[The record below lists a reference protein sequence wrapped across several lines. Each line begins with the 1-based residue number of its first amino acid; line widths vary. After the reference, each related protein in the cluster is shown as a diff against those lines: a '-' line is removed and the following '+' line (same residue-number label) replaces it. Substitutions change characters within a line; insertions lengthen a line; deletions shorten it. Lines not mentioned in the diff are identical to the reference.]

1 MSYKIVMDS
10 CGDLPEEWKNHSK
23 IQLIP
28 LTLQIGEEAII
39 DDETFDQLSFL
50 KKVAAYPECPKSA
63 CPSPQSYMESYGSE
77 EEHVYVITLSSH
89 LSGSYN
95 SAVVGKDMY
104 LEQYGEKKI
113 HVIDSESA
121 STGETQ
127 IALKAIELEESGKYS
142 FEEIV
147 EKLEKFRSEIAT
159 FFVLDSL
166 EALRKNGRL
175 SAVKALV
182 ANTLNIK
189 PVMEGRQGVIFQ
201 AGQGIGIKKALNKM
215 ADALVEKMVKSEKRV
230 LMISHCNNRQRAEYM
245 KELVLK
251 RADFA
256 KVYIVETRGV
266 SSLYASDGGIIVTA

>member
-28 LTLQIGEEAII
+28 LTLQIGEEAIV

-63 CPSPQSYMESYGSE
+63 CPSPQSYMESYGGE

>member
-10 CGDLPEEWKNHSK
+10 CGDLPEEWKNYSK

-63 CPSPQSYMESYGSE
+63 CPSPQSYMESYVGE